1 MKRREFIAGLGSA
14 AASPVAA
21 RAQQAA
27 PRLIGVL
34 TPVSFDPDLLSLFSK
49 VAQGLAET
57 GYREGQ
63 NVKFEY
69 RWAQGA
75 YDRMPDL
82 VADLIQRRVDVIV
95 AWGTTPGALA
105 AKAATQSIPV
115 VYLIGTDPVKIGLA
129 TSLARP
135 GGNLTGV
142 TVINVELIG
151 KCLEIM
157 HLMIPAATTI
167 AVLVNPAN
175 PAQTETEIKDV
186 QAAARSLGLRVLIL
200 SASRPDDIDQAFAS
214 AIAEGAGGLLVGGD
228 SFFGGQIYRLCALEA
243 RHMLPT
249 IWQYREFIAAGG
261 LMYYGPD
268 VLTAYLIVGNYVGR
282 ILNGEKPADLPVQ
295 QHTKIQL
302 GINLKTAKALRI
314 EVPIGLLGRAD
325 EVIE

>member
-1 MKRREFIAGLGSA
+1 MRRRDFITGLGSA

-34 TPVSFDPDLLSLFSK
+34 TPTSFDPDLFSK
-49 VAQGLAET
+49 VVQGLAET

-69 RWAQGA
+69 RSAQGG
-75 YDRMPDL
+75 YDRMSDL

-142 TVINVELIG
+142 TVISERDRGAGRRAGRQRREFLW
-151 KCLEIM
+151 
-157 HLMIPAATTI
+157 
-167 AVLVNPAN
+167 
-175 PAQTETEIKDV
+175 
-186 QAAARSLGLRVLIL
+186 
-200 SASRPDDIDQAFAS
+200 RPD
-214 AIAEGAGGLLVGGD
+214 
-228 SFFGGQIYRLCALEA
+228 
-243 RHMLPT
+243 
-249 IWQYREFIAAGG
+249 
-261 LMYYGPD
+261 
-268 VLTAYLIVGNYVGR
+268 
-282 ILNGEKPADLPVQ
+282 
-295 QHTKIQL
+295 
-302 GINLKTAKALRI
+302 
-314 EVPIGLLGRAD
+314 
-325 EVIE
+325 